1 VPLIVLD
8 GGDFFHR
15 KGSTN
20 TAESI
25 LTWDEMVN
33 RRYDAVTFGEHEF
46 REWALAESLMT
57 ANPLPVVCTNV
68 ERQVGL
74 EWQTVGERYLLIERA
89 GIRIGVISAI
99 DETQLS
105 ENAITR
111 SGQPLRVLPPVQ
123 TAREMAIELRE
134 KVDLVILLAH
144 VEKKTMEQYATSLPE
159 VDLIVGGHMT
169 QKDEVAKQF
178 GHAIVNRSGTRGMH
192 LAYTRLIVS
201 PQNQVV
207 DFGGNNVTLTKDLP
221 EDPLLADLAEKASR
235 VSTRQRS
242 ARNAERRR
250 QIQEKVKQ
258 SESSD
263 RFPTQEGVQKTSGQ
277 SSATED

>member
-1 VPLIVLD
+1 MLD

-46 REWALAESLMT
+46 REWTLAESLMT

-89 GIRIGVISAI
+89 GMRIGVISTI
-99 DETQLS
+99 DEIQLS

-123 TAREMAIELRE
+123 TAREMANELRE
-134 KVDLVILLAH
+134 QEQVDFVILLAH
-144 VEKKTMEQYATSLPE
+144 VDKKTMEQYATSLPE

-207 DFGGNNVTLTKDLP
+207 DFGGSNVTLTKDLP

-242 ARNAERRR
+242 ERNAERRR
-250 QIQEKVKQ
+250 KIQEKAKQ
-258 SESSD
+258 NESSD
-263 RFPTQEGVQKTSGQ
+263 RFPTQEGGQKTSGQ